1 MTMNCPSCGSLM
13 IWING
18 SISHETSVKCYKCKM
33 CKISIS
39 KYPDET
45 YDITEYSE

>member
-13 IWING
+13 IWLNG
-18 SISHETSVKCYKCKM
+18 SISHETSIKYYKCRK
-33 CKISIS
+33 CQLNIS

-45 YDITEYSE
+45 YEIKNNE